1 MNKSNSELV
10 VYSPDS
16 VLLAYCNPT
25 YMKPIEYIQHNNYG
39 VRKLKIRLAAKKKV
53 KSRAIS

>member
-1 MNKSNSELV
+1 MNKSNAELV

-16 VLLAYCNPT
+16 VLLAQT
-25 YMKPIEYIQHNNYG
+25 RMKSIEYIQYNDYG

-53 KSRAIS
+53 KSRGIS